1 MTKMCLWSMGQEDEF
16 YDEKLNQMK
25 YGGGIWNLLS
35 SVMNVGVGRTAD
47 AQLSAEQKKRI
58 VGSRGGLLRQ
68 QENISSILDIV
79 DSVQKKMKDNIESMH
94 EQMKGILSVLSPIQ
108 QAKFLL
114 WVEEGMSGPGIVST
128 LRRVLQMQQDS
139 EAVGTED
146 SQSRSVSELE
156 G

>member
-1 MTKMCLWSMGQEDEF
+1 MGQEDEF

-47 AQLSAEQKKRI
+47 AQLSTEQKKRI